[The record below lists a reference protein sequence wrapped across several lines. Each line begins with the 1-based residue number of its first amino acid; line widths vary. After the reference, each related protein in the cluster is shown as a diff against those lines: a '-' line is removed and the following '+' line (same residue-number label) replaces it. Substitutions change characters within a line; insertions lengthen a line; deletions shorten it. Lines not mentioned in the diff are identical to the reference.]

1 VGSPLL
7 LVDAGLV
14 GISGFRR
21 RAVATGHGE
30 HRNTGHGADGAV
42 AAPTRL
48 ARAASGAL
56 ATVEE
61 KSKGATW
68 SLSSVPRLSLACCG
82 GQQRLI
88 GHGTQRGRLE
98 QDPAE
103 NRLKPA
109 EALTSPAPLS
119 RRTAGRSALS
129 LSAVDV
135 VANVRPAPIPR
146 QRVGGGVIFE
156 PRLDCHRL
164 GRGHGFPEKRIYS
177 NSWSRTRGRGS
188 LCSRSARGVT
198 SKAPSATTGPCSA
211 VGLAWAGRL
220 SLKRSALNGALLRT
234 VAVAKAA
241 EVAAVTGGDWVGA
254 SGGRW
259 FGGRSLPSRAFQ
271 APAGAIWWR

>member
-1 VGSPLL
+1 M
-7 LVDAGLV
+7 
-14 GISGFRR
+14 
-21 RAVATGHGE
+21 ATGHGE

-61 KSKGATW
+61 KPKGATW

-119 RRTAGRSALS
+119 HRTAGRSALS

-164 GRGHGFPEKRIYS
+164 GRGHGFPEKRICS
-177 NSWSRTRGRGS
+177 NSTALIATDCGRV
-188 LCSRSARGVT
+188 LR
-198 SKAPSATTGPCSA
+198 
-211 VGLAWAGRL
+211 WAAIL
-220 SLKRSALNGALLRT
+220 VELVWPHPQLTCKRA
-234 VAVAKAA
+234 
-241 EVAAVTGGDWVGA
+241 
-254 SGGRW
+254 
-259 FGGRSLPSRAFQ
+259 
-271 APAGAIWWR
+271 